1 MICIIAGSRDLENY
15 ELIAKA
21 HKASGFN
28 ITKILN
34 GAARGVDKNSTKYAV
49 EQRIPYEEYPAKWH
63 DFSEP
68 CIIKYHKNGNPY
80 NALAGNRR
88 NTEMLKLGQA
98 LIAIRKPKN
107 LISRGTDDMI
117 KQAKAKGIPVFIYYV
132 EDTTPNGLFNVT
144 F

>member
-1 MICIIAGSRDLENY
+1 M
-15 ELIAKA
+15 
-21 HKASGFN
+21 
-28 ITKILN
+28 
-34 GAARGVDKNSTKYAV
+34 
-49 EQRIPYEEYPAKWH
+49 
-63 DFSEP
+63 
-68 CIIKYHKNGNPY
+68 
-80 NALAGNRR
+80 AGNRR

-132 EDTTPNGLFNVT
+132 EDTTPNGLFDIVT